1 MIDGILRP
9 PMARMSL
16 LLRQP
21 TARPR
26 RVLGREGHQKVFQR
40 FDNSETVEWAVSSF
54 RTNHGV
60 PASQDRKWPYKPRL
74 LRVDDYSAVPNGL
87 FSIPRIFRRRRGSK
101 LGMLVFVDTL
111 GRAMTIDAPLGMDRD
126 AAATEPVRREWPKGL
141 LTRIPYWVYQDE
153 EIHAA
158 EQRLIYE
165 GPVWNYLCLEAE
177 IARPGDYRVV
187 SLGSMPVVVAR
198 DFDDEIYAFENRCAH
213 RGALI
218 ALDQGGHARDFTC
231 VYHAWNYDLKG
242 NLKAVAFEEGVSGK
256 GGMGKGFCRSD
267 HGPRKLRI
275 THFAGL
281 VFGSLSDDVPPIGEY
296 LGDEIAARIK
306 RVLCKPVVVT
316 GRFSQ
321 ILPHN
326 WKLYFENV
334 KDTYHASLLHAFF
347 TTFRINRLTQR
358 GGLAVSP
365 NGGNHVS
372 FSYMDE
378 RAAGDE
384 YSALGLRADKE
395 DFALRDS
402 SLLTSVNEFNDH
414 GSAQILTVFPGFVL
428 QQIQN
433 ALAIR
438 HLVPQGISRCA
449 LNWTYFGF
457 ADDTPEL
464 RTLRYKH
471 DNLAGPAGYVSMED
485 GCVGGFVRR
494 GITAAVGERAIV
506 EMGGSGTAGEG
517 TRATEAAVRGFW
529 KCYRDHLG
537 I

>member
-1 MIDGILRP
+1 MDFKVDGDTTES
-9 PMARMSL
+9 AN
-16 LLRQP
+16 
-21 TARPR
+21 PR
-26 RVLGREGHQKVFQR
+26 RH
-40 FDNSETVEWAVSSF
+40 
-54 RTNHGV
+54 
-60 PASQDRKWPYKPRL
+60 WPP
-74 LRVDDYSAVPNGL
+74 
-87 FSIPRIFRRRRGSK
+87 
-101 LGMLVFVDTL
+101 
-111 GRAMTIDAPLGMDRD
+111 DA
-126 AAATEPVRREWPKGL
+126 
-141 LTRIPYWVYQDE
+141 LTRVPYWVYQSPE
-153 EIHAA
+153 LQAA
-158 EQRLIYE
+158 EQKLIYE

-177 IARPGDYRVV
+177 ITKPGDYRVTFV
-187 SLGSMPVVVAR
+187 GSMPVIVAR

-218 ALDQGGHARDFTC
+218 ALDNGGHARDFTC

-242 NLKAVAFEEGVSGK
+242 NLKAVAFEEGVAGK
-256 GGMGKGFCRSD
+256 GGMGKTFCRAD

-275 THFAGL
+275 ALFAGL
-281 VFGSLSDDVPPIGEY
+281 VFGSLHEDVPPIEEY
-296 LGDEIAARIK
+296 LGEEVASRIR
-306 RVLCKPVVVT
+306 RVLRKPTVVT

-358 GGLAVSP
+358 GGLIVSP
-365 NGGNHVS
+365 NGGSHVS
-372 FSYMDE
+372 FSYTDE
-378 RAAGDE
+378 QPSGDE
-384 YSALGLRADKE
+384 YSALGLRSDKE
-395 DFALRDS
+395 DFDLKDS
-402 SLLTSVNEFNDH
+402 SLLNTADEFNDH

-433 ALAIR
+433 SLAIR
-438 HLVPQGISRCA
+438 HLVPKGINQCA

-464 RTLRYKH
+464 RSLRYTH

-494 GITAAVGERAIV
+494 GTAAASAESAVV
-506 EMGGSGTAGEG
+506 EMGGSDIVGEG

-529 KCYRDHLG
+529 KCYRDHTR